1 MKRIVA
7 ILLSL
12 APFALRAQ
20 EAAITML
27 PENVCTYGSKI
38 DHLYYTIFYTT
49 AAAAAVVMGALLY
62 FCLRYRQRDGARAHY
77 THGNSWTALGVT
89 GSLAA
94 MVFLGI
100 DVNTVRLSNSAARE
114 TQHMPDGGDVIHI
127 QVAAQQF
134 AWYFRYPGVDGKFGK
149 NDFKK
154 ANTDN
159 PFGVDRDDP
168 TGKDDIQVEGVCC
181 VPVDR
186 PIVFEIRS
194 KDVIHSFFLPNF
206 RIKQDA
212 IPGMKNHI
220 WIQAT
225 RTGDFDIACTELCGM
240 MHSQMGGMLKVRTDA
255 EYQQWLKDHAD

>member
-1 MKRIVA
+1 MKRIVTV
-7 ILLSL
+7 LLSL
-12 APFALRAQ
+12 APLALRAQ

-49 AAAAAVVMGALLY
+49 AGAAAVVMGALLY

-114 TQHMPDGGDVIHI
+114 TQHMPDGADVIHI

-134 AWYFRYPGVDGKFGK
+134 AWYFRYPGVD
-149 NDFKK
+149 
-154 ANTDN
+154 
-159 PFGVDRDDP
+159 
-168 TGKDDIQVEGVCC
+168 
-181 VPVDR
+181 
-186 PIVFEIRS
+186 
-194 KDVIHSFFLPNF
+194 
-206 RIKQDA
+206 
-212 IPGMKNHI
+212 
-220 WIQAT
+220 
-225 RTGDFDIACTELCGM
+225 
-240 MHSQMGGMLKVRTDA
+240 
-255 EYQQWLKDHAD
+255 